1 MTSEARKFYP
11 LLDDTS
17 HPHACILFDDI
28 AHYRKVASRYILDGL
43 RGNDKCM
50 MAIDRYQRSFISEDF
65 AELGHDLEYYLSLEK
80 LTLID
85 VTKSYS
91 GNGGFD
97 PAKTVRIWQK
107 ETEKAVSQGYD
118 ALRVTGEATFALD
131 SPELFEKLIYYEN
144 NMNQDLFPY
153 FPFKSLCV
161 YDKLLYPP
169 DIIKE
174 AIRAHPILF
183 YNDEMFLHNIH
194 YVPPNIH
201 FQTDN
206 QANEID
212 IWLDNVR
219 QNNANIQ
226 AMYDNE
232 AKFRGMFDK
241 APMSY
246 QSLDA
251 QGNFLEVND
260 LWLKTFGYERNEVV
274 GRNFSEF
281 LASGWR
287 EHFKKNFPRF
297 KAVGEILGVEFEMKK
312 KDGSLV
318 LVSFHGKIDKAP
330 DNTFRRTHCVLQDIT
345 EAREIEEQA
354 LQQTRAITLNNRIA
368 TTFLNADGKDVFVEL
383 LGHILAMTE
392 SSYGYVGYI
401 NDNGDLFCPTM
412 TRDIW
417 HECDVAEKDVV
428 FPRENWN
435 GLWGRSL
442 LEKETLVTN
451 ENLNT
456 PAGHIDLEC
465 AIAAPIIHRDVLIG
479 QFVIANKTGG
489 YDSHDIALM
498 NSAADQTAPILSGIL
513 QEKRR
518 ELEKE
523 ELENQYFQAQKMES
537 IGRLAGGVAHD
548 LNNLL
553 GPILGYGELLLE
565 SINKSDPR
573 HDSAKQIIA
582 AANRAADLIRQLLT
596 FSRKQTV
603 NARLLNLNDLITN
616 FHKLLRRTIRG
627 DIEIQMVL
635 ADDLATIKGDPGQL
649 EQILMNLLVNAQ
661 DAISSG
667 GTIVIETSTTD
678 LPRLSDQHQK
688 AIPSVKSV
696 LLAITDSG
704 IGMEKA
710 TIDKMYE
717 PFFTTK
723 EKDKGTGLGL
733 ATVYGIVKQHNGHI
747 QVESTPLEGTRF
759 KIYFPATEEEIE
771 HEKQSD
777 SPLQSKHGTE
787 TILLVED
794 SEYLLNMTKII
805 LERQGYQVLS
815 ARTGVEALNIIR
827 SNVQTIDLLLTDVI
841 MPEMNGDQL
850 VRETKQLCPNIAVLL
865 MSGYADEILT
875 NESMI
880 NDEWLFIQKPYSTS
894 NLLSKIRHSLDLQAG
909 NPS

>member
-1 MTSEARKFYP
+1 MTSEVSKFYS

-28 AHYRKVASRYILDGL
+28 AHYRTVASRYILDGL
-43 RGNDKCM
+43 QGNDKCI
-50 MAIDRYQRSFISEDF
+50 MAIDKYQRSFIAEDF
-65 AELGHDLEYYLSLEK
+65 AQLGHDLEYYLSLK
-80 LTLID
+80 QLTLID
-85 VTKSYS
+85 VKKSYS

-97 PAKTVRIWQK
+97 PAKTVRIWQE
-107 ETEKAVSQGYD
+107 ETKKAVSQGYG

-131 SPELFEKLIYYEN
+131 SPELSEKLIYYEN
-144 NMNQDLFPY
+144 IMNQDLFPY

-161 YDKLLYPP
+161 YDKLLYPS

-183 YNDEMFLHNIH
+183 YNDELFLHNIH

-206 QANEID
+206 EANEID

-219 QNNANIQ
+219 QNNANIK
-226 AMYDNE
+226 ALYDNE
-232 AKFRGMFDK
+232 AKFRGMFNK

-246 QSLDA
+246 QSLDD

-260 LWLKTFGYERNEVV
+260 LWLKTFGYERNEVI

-281 LASGWR
+281 LAPDWQR
-287 EHFKKNFPRF
+287 HFKENFPRF
-297 KAVGEILGVEFEMKK
+297 KAVGEILGVEFEMRK
-312 KDGSLV
+312 KDGALILV
-318 LVSFHGKIDKAP
+318 TFHGKIDKAP
-330 DNTFRRTHCVLQDIT
+330 DQTFRRTHCVLHDIT
-345 EAREIEEQA
+345 ETRELEEQA
-354 LQQTRAITLNNRIA
+354 LQQTRAITLNNLIA
-368 TTFLNADGKDVFVEL
+368 TTFLNADGQDVFVEL
-383 LGHILAMTE
+383 LEHILAMTE

-417 HECDVAEKDVV
+417 SECDVTEKDVV
-428 FPRENWN
+428 FPRKSWG

-442 LEKETLVTN
+442 MEERTLATN
-451 ENLNT
+451 ESLNT
-456 PAGHIDLEC
+456 PAGHIHLEC
-465 AIAAPIIHRDVLIG
+465 AIAAPIIHRDTLIG
-479 QFVIANKTGG
+479 QFVIANKNGG
-489 YDSHDIALM
+489 YNSHDIALM

-518 ELEKE
+518 EQEKM

-553 GPILGYGELLLE
+553 GPILGYSELLLE
-565 SINKSDPR
+565 DINKSDPR
-573 HDSAKQIIA
+573 HESAKQIIA

-596 FSRKQTV
+596 FSRKQAV
-603 NARLLNLNDLITN
+603 NAKLLNLNDLITN
-616 FHKLLRRTIRG
+616 FHKLLRRTIRD
-627 DIEIQMVL
+627 DIDIQMVL

-667 GTIVIETSTTD
+667 GTIIIETSTAD
-678 LPRLSDQHQK
+678 SPHLSSRHQK
-688 AIPSVKSV
+688 AIPSEKSV
-696 LLAITDSG
+696 LLAVTDSG

-747 QVESTPLEGTRF
+747 RVDSTPLKGTRF
-759 KIYFPATEEEIE
+759 MIYFPATDEEIE
-771 HEKQSD
+771 HEKPAD
-777 SPLQSKHGTE
+777 NPLQPKHGTE

-794 SEYLLNMTKII
+794 SEYLLGMTKAI
-805 LERQGYQVLS
+805 LERQGYQVLL
-815 ARTGVEALNIIR
+815 ARNGVEALNIIH
-827 SNVQTIDLLLTDVI
+827 SKAQTIDLLLTDVI
-841 MPEMNGDQL
+841 MPEMSGDQL
-850 VRETKQLCPNIAVLL
+850 VRETKQLYPNIAVLL
-865 MSGYADEILT
+865 MSGYADEFLT

-894 NLLSKIRHSLDLQAG
+894 NLLSKIRHSLDLHAE
-909 NPS
+909 NPP